1 MVKLH
6 FDFRDLFRSGRL
18 AFSFQR
24 LWIQFIGFGAG
35 YIGFVFFAYLALLLA
50 PGGNLADLWSKY
62 GLIPAV
68 GSTYLPWTSWI
79 LFGIGIGILLY
90 AWLISGLG
98 VARATYMHLKGNHFY
113 TWKEALRF
121 ALRKKGGSIAFTPV
135 AIACIAFFTG
145 LGGVFVALLGDIPYV
160 GEIGLSLF
168 TVIWFA
174 ASLFLVFVL
183 LALAVSLVQTPAV
196 LATTDDD
203 AFEGV
208 FQSFSTLSAQP
219 WRLVIY
225 EAIVVALSVI
235 GAGVLFFFAKQAYA
249 LMTTL
254 FLWGMGADY
263 ADLSYKASGLL
274 QQWLFP
280 VAAWSSD
287 KLGSYNSLFLFSR
300 FFEPKDLSFT
310 MTLAAYIQALFMLLI
325 GAFIFCYPLAV
336 FNAGNTLLFLIL
348 KKKKDDENLLERK
361 DKEEEVE
368 EEEDAE
374 KPAEDSSKSEKPARR
389 TVRPAAR
396 KPAAKKKA
404 SRRSARSKR

>member
-6 FDFRDLFRSGRL
+6 FDFRDLFRSARL

-24 LWIQFIGFGAG
+24 IWIQFIGLAAG
-35 YIGFVFFAYLALLLA
+35 YMGYVFFTYLAVLLA
-50 PGGNLADLWSKY
+50 PGGNLGDLWSKY
-62 GLIPAV
+62 GLVPYL

-79 LFGIGIGILLY
+79 LFGIGVGILLFS
-90 AWLISGLG
+90 WLVSATG

-121 ALRKKGGSIAFTPV
+121 ALRKKGGSIAFTPA
-135 AIACIAFFTG
+135 AIAAIAFFTG
-145 LGGVFVALLGDIPYV
+145 LGGVFVALLGDIPYI

-168 TVIWFA
+168 TVVWFA

-183 LALAVSLVQTPAV
+183 LALAVSLIQTPAV

-225 EAIVVALSVI
+225 EAMIVALSII
-235 GAGVLFFFAKQAYA
+235 GAGVLFFFAKKAHL

-254 FLWGMGADY
+254 FLWGMGGDY

-287 KLGSYNSLFLFSR
+287 KLGGYSSLFMFSR
-300 FFEPKDLSFT
+300 FFEPRDLSLT
-310 MTLAAYIQALFMLLI
+310 MTIAAHIQALFMLLI
-325 GAFIFCYPLAV
+325 AAFLFSYPLAV

-368 EEEDAE
+368 EEEEDQEQTKADDSEGAE
-374 KPAEDSSKSEKPARR
+374 PA
-389 TVRPAAR
+389 RPAAR
-396 KPAAKKKA
+396 KSAAKKKA
-404 SRRSARSKR
+404 SRRPARSRR